1 MSRLCERARV
11 SKDRGL
17 VRPPSDGSGVWYVD
31 CFSGLAMSISTPGK
45 PRNVSPVVVLMLT
58 CALPACGSSVISRD
72 RAGSLAG
79 NSGTT
84 NTGGAGGTGGAVGTG
99 GSVAG
104 IDGGVAGGG
113 GGNAGAGGSAEGAG
127 GGVGGSGGAG
137 GIGGGMPTAGGGAC
151 AMRTPSPPALNGNAV
166 HDTAVTEEF
175 ARIDQFLGRYLRG
188 EVPTFMGPASVA
200 ETTGVF
206 GTPGSISTPAAVAA
220 VIIDGET
227 ATLTIA
233 DPVAHQREILTQS
246 SASPGL
252 TDASHVMPDLS
263 YPGGPSGA
271 TCAGCAPDLFT
282 LPSTIDLTGLN
293 AHYPGQFRLDGEA
306 SIAPFDVSISATLRS
321 LSPCALTWAQV
332 VALNGGTSA
341 FMQVG
346 NEMVQHAGGFVQTRA
361 PSTRACD
368 GVAIPYHI
376 DVYVNLSD
384 LFDFGLRNFVTDDP
398 QPVCGPA

>member
-1 MSRLCERARV
+1 MR
-11 SKDRGL
+11 
-17 VRPPSDGSGVWYVD
+17 
-31 CFSGLAMSISTPGK
+31 ISAPRK
-45 PRNVSPVVVLMLT
+45 ARNVSTVVVLVLT
-58 CALPACGSSVISRD
+58 CALPACGSSGTSRD

-84 NTGGAGGTGGAVGTG
+84 NTGGAGGIGGAVGTG
-99 GSVAG
+99 GSVSG
-104 IDGGVAGGG
+104 IGGGVAGIGGGVAGAG
-113 GGNAGAGGSAEGAG
+113 GGNAGAGGSA
-127 GGVGGSGGAG
+127 GGVGGAGGAA
-137 GIGGGMPTAGGGAC
+137 GIGGGMPAAGGAAC
-151 AMRTPSPPALNGNAV
+151 AMRTPSAPALNGDAV
-166 HDTAVTEEF
+166 HDTAVTEQF

-220 VIIDGET
+220 VIIDRDT

-271 TCAGCAPDLFT
+271 TCAGCAPDLFAV
-282 LPSTIDLTGLN
+282 PSTIDLTGLN
-293 AHYPGQFRLDGEA
+293 AHYPGQFFPDGEV
-306 SIAPFDVSISATLRS
+306 SIVPFDVAISASLRS

-332 VALNGGTSA
+332 VALNGGTST

-346 NEMVQHAGGFVQTRA
+346 NEMVQHSRGFVQTRA
-361 PSTRACD
+361 PSARACD
-368 GVAIPYHI
+368 GVTIPYHL
-376 DVYVNLSD
+376 DVYVNLSNP
-384 LFDFGLRNFVTDDP
+384 FDFGLRNFVADDP